1 MRKQKVLFL
10 CTQNSARSQMA
21 EGFLRHLAGDRF
33 EVYSAGIDPTGEIHP
48 CAVEA
53 MWEVGIDISD
63 QYPKGLRTYLGK
75 EFFNYLIIVCARA
88 EERCPKT
95 FPGVGTRFSW
105 IFEDPRREED
115 IPYDSMLER
124 FRKVRDEIELKIKDW
139 LEHPEEELAKLRA
152 ERESERAERMRAARS
167 AREQRTELEALL
179 QRPQRSHPTSAAATR
194 HAPLLG
200 SREHAIRGLA

>member
-21 EGFLRHLAGDRF
+21 EGFLRNLAGDRF
-33 EVYSAGIDPTGEIHP
+33 DVMSAGIDPTNEIHP

-53 MWEVGIDISD
+53 MSEVGIDIFE
-63 QYPKGLRTYLGK
+63 QYPKGLSTYLGK
-75 EFFNYLIIVCARA
+75 MGFNYLIIVCARA

-105 IFEDPRREED
+105 IFEDPRRDEE

-124 FRKVRDEIELKIKDW
+124 FRLVRDEIELKIRDW
-139 LEHPEEELAKLRA
+139 LEHPERELRKLKE
-152 ERESERAERMRAARS
+152 ERERERTERLAAARWE
-167 AREQRTELEALL
+167 ADEHAQRQAELTQDDRERH
-179 QRPQRSHPTSAAATR
+179 RSAA
-194 HAPLLG
+194 
-200 SREHAIRGLA
+200 LA

>member
-21 EGFLRHLAGDRF
+21 EGFLRNLAGDRF
-33 EVYSAGIDPTGEIHP
+33 DVYSAGIDPTNEIHP

-53 MWEVGIDISD
+53 MSEVGIDISG
-63 QYPKGLRTYLGK
+63 QHPKDLSTYLGK
-75 EFFNYLIIVCARA
+75 MGFNYLIIVCARA

-105 IFEDPRREED
+105 VFKDPRREED

-124 FRKVRDEIELKIKDW
+124 FLLVRDDIELKMRDW
-139 LEHPEEELAKLRA
+139 LEHPEQELRKLKE
-152 ERESERAERMRAARS
+152 ERERERTERLEAARWEADERA
-167 AREQRTELEALL
+167 QRTEKLL
-179 QRPQRSHPTSAAATR
+179 PDDRERHRSAA
-194 HAPLLG
+194 
-200 SREHAIRGLA
+200 LA

>member
-33 EVYSAGIDPTGEIHP
+33 EVYSAGIDPTAEIHP

-53 MWEVGIDISD
+53 MSEVGIDISE
-63 QYPKGLRTYLGK
+63 QHPKGLSTYLGK
-75 EFFNYLIIVCARA
+75 MGFTYLIIVCARA

-124 FRKVRDEIELKIKDW
+124 FRVVRDEIELKIMDW
-139 LEHPEEELAKLRA
+139 LENPERELRKLRE
-152 ERESERAERMRAARS
+152 ERERERRECLATARW
-167 AREQRTELEALL
+167 EAD
-179 QRPQRSHPTSAAATR
+179 
-194 HAPLLG
+194 
-200 SREHAIRGLA
+200 EHAQRIAGLGQDSKERHHLPVLA

>member
-33 EVYSAGIDPTGEIHP
+33 EVYSAGIDPTDEIHP

-75 EFFNYLIIVCARA
+75 MGFNYLIIVCARA

-124 FRKVRDEIELKIKDW
+124 FHKVRDEIELKIKDW
-139 LEHPEEELAKLRA
+139 LEHPEAEPAKLREQR
-152 ERESERAERMRAARS
+152 ERERRERLEAARRVADERMQQATGTAPKRRHPAKDPRS
-167 AREQRTELEALL
+167 
-179 QRPQRSHPTSAAATR
+179 TR
-194 HAPLLG
+194 LT
-200 SREHAIRGLA
+200 

>member
-21 EGFLRHLAGDRF
+21 EGLLRHLAGDSF
-33 EVYSAGIDPTGEIHP
+33 EAYSAGIDPADEIHP

-53 MWEVGIDISD
+53 MSEVGIDISD

-75 EFFNYLIIVCARA
+75 MGFNYLIIVCARA
-88 EERCPKT
+88 EEKCPKT
-95 FPGVGTRFSW
+95 FPGVGATFSW
-105 IFEDPRREED
+105 VFEDPRRDEE

-139 LEHPEEELAKLRA
+139 LEHPEQELKKLRE
-152 ERESERAERMRAARS
+152 ERERERRERLAAART
-167 AREQRTELEALL
+167 AAT
-179 QRPQRSHPTSAAATR
+179 TSA
-194 HAPLLG
+194 P
-200 SREHAIRGLA
+200 

>member
-33 EVYSAGIDPTGEIHP
+33 EAMSAGIDPAAEIHP

-53 MWEVGIDISD
+53 MEEVGIDISE

-75 EFFNYLIIVCARA
+75 MGFNYLIIVCARA

-95 FPGVGTRFSW
+95 FPGVGTTFSW
-105 IFEDPRREED
+105 VFEDPRREED
-115 IPYDSMLER
+115 IPYYSMLER
-124 FRKVRDEIELKIKDW
+124 FGEVRDEIELKIRDW
-139 LEHPEEELAKLRA
+139 LDHPEKELRKLRE
-152 ERESERAERMRAARS
+152 ERDLERRERLAAVQ
-167 AREQRTELEALL
+167 READ
-179 QRPQRSHPTSAAATR
+179 
-194 HAPLLG
+194 
-200 SREHAIRGLA
+200 EHAQRLEGITQDGPERYHFPVLA

>member
-21 EGFLRHLAGDRF
+21 EGFLRHLADDRF
-33 EVYSAGIDPTGEIHP
+33 EVFSAGIDPTPEIHP

-53 MWEVGIDISD
+53 MEEVGIDISD
-63 QYPKGLRTYLGK
+63 QHPKGLSTYMGK
-75 EFFNYLIIVCARA
+75 MGFNYLIIVCARA

-95 FPGVGTRFSW
+95 FPGVGTTFSW

-124 FRKVRDEIELKIKDW
+124 FRAVRDEIELKIKDW
-139 LEHPEEELAKLRA
+139 LEHPEEELSKLRE
-152 ERESERAERMRAARS
+152 ERERERRER
-167 AREQRTELEALL
+167 LEASRSEIGVSDGGDG
-179 QRPQRSHPTSAAATR
+179 RPDPFARA
-194 HAPLLG
+194 
-200 SREHAIRGLA
+200 

>member
-33 EVYSAGIDPTGEIHP
+33 EVMSAGLDPTDEIHP

-53 MWEVGIDISD
+53 MSEVGIDISE

-88 EERCPKT
+88 EERCPKS
-95 FPGVGTRFSW
+95 FPGVGTTFSW
-105 IFEDPRREED
+105 IFEDPRRDEE

-124 FRKVRDEIELKIKDW
+124 FRVVRDEIEIKIRDW
-139 LEHPEEELAKLRA
+139 LEHPEQELKKLKEQREH
-152 ERESERAERMRAARS
+152 ERRERLEAARWEADERAQRLAGLPQDGQERYY
-167 AREQRTELEALL
+167 L
-179 QRPQRSHPTSAAATR
+179 PAT
-194 HAPLLG
+194 
-200 SREHAIRGLA
+200 GLATPVRS